1 MKFKNLLSLSVML
14 SCGLVSQAQQV
25 FQEPFDAAQTKAATD
40 LGFYE
45 FINQEEGDDW
55 KVETAG
61 GVKGGA
67 LSMKNSE
74 EVKNDNSTWR
84 RAVKFRNL
92 TLQEGKMY
100 RLSYYIKGSNTYK
113 DANDADQKTKVRV
126 GLMQGVEN
134 ADIAINNTTVDVSYL
149 NPDSYEKYSSMFF
162 FKSKADQDAE
172 YDKQCSGK
180 EAYAAANKDKYF
192 ATFNIYNP
200 GQFYLDEVVLEE
212 ASVASVI
219 YNGDVICVDFGYST
233 NAAELANSKASGH
246 YLIDNSAVTVKVGG
260 KEIEIYTV
268 ELRKDGKLYIFPV
281 EDSMTSGEVEVTF
294 NNNGVITSSNGFEL
308 KSFTEKAVKNENF
321 NVDEIYSDVYGDP
334 VLESVTPADGS
345 FALETKDL
353 KTITLNFDRPVYV
366 GKSANYDAPKATLS
380 TGAAL
385 TLKTTG
391 ETSKTLTFEY
401 NGPELGKA
409 TYSIKVENIV
419 SDKDI
424 EGKDITLT
432 YEIGKVQL
440 SETKY
445 TLLSDNKTVTA
456 EDGGIPEGW
465 KLTLEK
471 DGVPE
476 EHTGGSGSRGFVYSN
491 SNVQS
496 AVYMRDWEGKA
507 VLTSSPV
514 KIAKGDTELRAFTAG
529 WGTTGTFKMTLKN
542 AAGEEV
548 ISENI
553 VVSTQLNKDK
563 QGNFQVNPFRFVS
576 DGGEYTFSIEL
587 SGSNELLC
595 GGFEVYSYTES
606 EGDKAVAEVIAKG
619 DFAAEGNDKAPAHG
633 SGWKVYRNDGRMRD
647 PGAGCGWGSENL
659 DWTGGGGPRVKTI
672 GNKGMNGGGIYL
684 AGGCYATYGEFDV
697 QTDHVGPLTDAG
709 AEKTLDLKAARYQI
723 SYNIIGWKNPGETYN
738 IQLDI
743 YKQAD
748 GINGTPVYTRI
759 DGTDVCCGGG
769 TDGTTE
775 SKQIQFLWNAPA
787 DGKYILKFTASGAG
801 EGEAVFGNVS
811 VESTASLAV
820 QYAAQLAKNLEPAKE
835 ELAKA
840 KADEKYKGATRDAL
854 EKAIKDYT
862 NPDFHTADEYSKA
875 FVALD
880 AIVKKSEKRRSNI
893 DGFPTA
899 LEAVKTG
906 LDAAQDTKFENLPQ
920 FPIVEKAYNDY
931 KGVDYIALDDD
942 ALNTAVSVMSSNG
955 NLLKNMVESCV
966 PLITKQITD
975 LAAAIVALDAE
986 AATNETVIAAG
997 NAISD
1002 NQKLVSQLKYLYT
1015 SKLYKKMATGNPF
1028 VTKDEETGEEYEA
1041 PLEVPFLI
1049 QNANFYNTA
1058 VIPAGKQSVDAKAT
1072 DFPGWTIEILSGAIS
1087 PVFNTAWGET
1097 GASDVKPYS
1106 DNAVRTVYGDR
1117 EYDVKQ
1123 YIEDIPVAK
1132 YTASIVIGEDGSEHT
1147 SYAYLGEGEDQK
1159 QSVYEGSKNDA
1170 GEVSYDRGTS
1180 TPQEFADAVPT
1191 IINNNFGAFTLG
1203 AHMNVKGGF
1212 GSVDKASLTI
1222 TGKADNF
1229 DYAKAAAAID
1239 ELIAT
1244 NISTVEAAP
1253 AGEPSSVKY
1262 YTLDGKQTLNP
1273 QGITIKVESW
1283 ANGYVKVSKFVK

>member
-25 FQEPFDAAQTKAATD
+25 FQEPFDAAQTKGASD
-40 LGFYE
+40 LGYYE

-67 LSMKNSE
+67 LSVYNAD

-134 ADIAINNTTVDVSYL
+134 ADIAINNTTADISYL
-149 NPDSYEKYSSMFF
+149 NPESYEKYSSMFF

-180 EAYAAANKDKYF
+180 EAYDASNKDKYF

-233 NAAELANSKASGH
+233 NAVELATKKSSGH
-246 YLIDNSAVTVKVGG
+246 YLLDNNSVTVKVGG

-281 EDSMTSGEVEVTF
+281 EESMASGDVEVTF
-294 NNNGVITSSNGFEL
+294 NNNGVITCSNGFEL

-321 NVDEIYSDVYGDP
+321 NVDGEIYSDVYGDP

-353 KTITLNFDRPVYV
+353 KTITLNFDRPVFV

-380 TGAAL
+380 TGAEL

-424 EGKDITLT
+424 EGHNITLN

-440 SETKY
+440 SETTY

-456 EDGGIPEGW
+456 EEAGIPEGW
-465 KLTLEK
+465 SLTLEK
-471 DGVPE
+471 DGVPT
-476 EHTGGSGSRGFVYSN
+476 EHTGGSGSRGFLYSN

-514 KIAKGDTELRAFTAG
+514 KIAKGDVELRAFTAG
-529 WGTTGTFKMTLKN
+529 WGATGTFKMTLKN

-548 ISENI
+548 LSENI
-553 VVSTQLNKDK
+553 VVSTQLNKDRT
-563 QGNFQVNPFRFVS
+563 GNFQVNPFRFVS
-576 DGGEYTFSIEL
+576 DGGDYTFSIEL
-587 SGSNELLC
+587 VSSNELLC
-595 GGFEVYSYTES
+595 AGFEVYSYTES
-606 EGDKAVAEVIAKG
+606 EGDKAEAEVIAKG
-619 DFAAEGNDKAPAHG
+619 DFAAAGNDMAPAHG
-633 SGWKVYRNDGRMRD
+633 TGWKIYRNDGRMRD
-647 PGAGCGWGSENL
+647 PGANCSWGGD
-659 DWTGGGGPRVKTI
+659 DWTGGGGPRVKTL

-684 AGGCYATYGEFDV
+684 AGGCYATYGEYDV
-697 QTDHVGPLTDAG
+697 QTDHGGPVDNGG
-709 AEKTLDLKAARYQI
+709 AEQTLNLKAARYQI
-723 SYNIIGWKNPGETYN
+723 SYNFIGWKNPGETYN

-748 GINGTPVYTRI
+748 GITGTPVYTRI
-759 DGTDVCCGGG
+759 DGTDVCCGSG
-769 TDGTTE
+769 TDGTSE
-775 SKQIQFLWNAPA
+775 SKQVQFLWNAPEE
-787 DGKYILKFTASGAG
+787 GKYILKFTASGAG
-801 EGEAVFGNVS
+801 EGEAVVGNVS

-820 QYAAQLAKNLEPAKE
+820 QYAAQMAKNLEPAKE

-854 EKAIKDYT
+854 EKTIADYT
-862 NPDFHTADEYSKA
+862 NPNFHTAAEYADA
-875 FVALD
+875 FVALE
-880 AIVKKSEKRRSNI
+880 AIVKKSEKRRANI
-893 DGFPTA
+893 DGFASA
-899 LEAVKTG
+899 LEAVKTA
-906 LDAAQDTKFENLPQ
+906 LEAAKGTKFEGLAQ
-920 FPIVEKAYNDY
+920 FPVVEQAYNDY
-931 KGVDYIALDDD
+931 KVVDCVALDDD

-955 NLLKNMVESCV
+955 NLLKNMVETCV

-975 LAAAIVALDAE
+975 LAAAIVKLDAE
-986 AATNETVIAAG
+986 SETNETVIAAG
-997 NAISD
+997 NAITD
-1002 NQKLVSQLKYLYT
+1002 NQKLVAQLKYIFT
-1015 SKLYKKMATGNPF
+1015 SKLYKQMATGNPF
-1028 VTKDEETGEEYEA
+1028 LTKDEETGEESEA

-1058 VIPAGKQSVDAKAT
+1058 VIPAGKQSVEAKAT

-1239 ELIAT
+1239 EIMATSIAE
-1244 NISTVEAAP
+1244 VEAAP
-1253 AGEPSSVKY
+1253 AGEPSSVQY
-1262 YTLDGKQTLNP
+1262 FTVDGKQTLNP

-1283 ANGYVKVSKFVK
+1283 ANGYVKVSKIVK